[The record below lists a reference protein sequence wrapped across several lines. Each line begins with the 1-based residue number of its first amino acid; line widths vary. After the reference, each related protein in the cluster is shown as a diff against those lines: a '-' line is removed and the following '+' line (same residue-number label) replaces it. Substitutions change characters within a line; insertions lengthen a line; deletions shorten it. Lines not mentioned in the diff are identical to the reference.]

1 MHEKKRLQFLLAAK
15 KYKKVQK
22 SAQGYETKELAFP
35 DRLWRPLR
43 LAQ

>member
-1 MHEKKRLQFLLAAK
+1 MKRKTSVFLLAAK

-22 SAQGYETKELAFP
+22 SAQVYETKELAFP